1 MQPLRSKLPVHAL
14 LAAFVAAAQPPCQAA
29 APVHDTIIR
38 QGLVLDGSGRAPYVG
53 DVVIDGDHISYV
65 GHRARGRGR
74 IEIDAHRKAVAPG
87 FINMLS
93 HSEESLLADGRA
105 LSDLTQG
112 ITLEVLGESSM
123 GPLNASMKE
132 LMKRRQ
138 IDFSFNVDWTT
149 LGQYLEKLER
159 HGISPNVASFVGAG
173 TVRSNFLG
181 EADIQPTPAQLQSM
195 RRLVRQAMEEG
206 ALGLTTALLYTPDQF
221 AKTPELMALASESAR
236 CGGMYI
242 AHIRSEGD
250 RLLEAVRET
259 IDIAR
264 ASGGPAEIY
273 HLKLAGKD
281 NWKKLDGLVSLV
293 NAARAG
299 GTRITADMYM
309 YTAGQ
314 TGLDAAMPPWVQD
327 GGLETWIARLR
338 DPGMRA
344 RVVTDMRDPNPT
356 WENLY
361 LDAGANGTLLLGFK
375 NPNLRP
381 LVGKTIADVAA
392 ARGISGEDAVID
404 LVIED
409 GSEVRVAYF
418 LMSEDNIKREIALPW
433 VSIASDSDARAPEG
447 VFLESSVHPRA
458 YGNVARLL
466 GKYVR
471 EEKVITL
478 QDAIRR
484 LTSLPAANLSLRNRG
499 RLKAGYF
506 ADVVVFDPA
515 LIQDHATFDKPQ
527 QLSTGVEDVWVNGVR
542 ALKGGH
548 ATGAPSGRFIRG
560 RAWTGIPGGGCR
572 ASSKDWNWEGQ

>member
-1 MQPLRSKLPVHAL
+1 MQ
-14 LAAFVAAAQPPCQAA
+14 
-29 APVHDTIIR
+29 
-38 QGLVLDGSGRAPYVG
+38 
-53 DVVIDGDHISYV
+53 
-65 GHRARGRGR
+65 
-74 IEIDAHRKAVAPG
+74 
-87 FINMLS
+87 
-93 HSEESLLADGRA
+93 
-105 LSDLTQG
+105 
-112 ITLEVLGESSM
+112 
-123 GPLNASMKE
+123 
-132 LMKRRQ
+132 
-138 IDFSFNVDWTT
+138 
-149 LGQYLEKLER
+149 
-159 HGISPNVASFVGAG
+159 
-173 TVRSNFLG
+173 
-181 EADIQPTPAQLQSM
+181 
-195 RRLVRQAMEEG
+195 RLVRQAMEEG

-221 AKTPELMALASESAR
+221 AKTPELMALAGESAR

-242 AHIRSEGD
+242 AHIRSEGN

-361 LDAGANGTLLLGFK
+361 LDAGAKGTLLLGFK

-404 LVIED
+404 LVVED

-515 LIQDHATFDKPQ
+515 LIQDHATYDKPQ

-542 ALKGGH
+542 ALKGGN